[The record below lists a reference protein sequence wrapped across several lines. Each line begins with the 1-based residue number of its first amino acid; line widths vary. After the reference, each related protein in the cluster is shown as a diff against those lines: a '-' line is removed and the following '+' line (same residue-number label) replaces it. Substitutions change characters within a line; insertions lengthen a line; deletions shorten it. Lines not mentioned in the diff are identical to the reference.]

1 MKQTDE
7 INEKIGIEKMQQEFG
22 TICTVEHF
30 GPKILWVKEN
40 EPEIFEK
47 TKHITFASGFLTAR
61 LTGNYYVDKYSASS
75 ALPMLDVK
83 KQQWN
88 E

>member
-1 MKQTDE
+1 
-7 INEKIGIEKMQQEFG
+7 MQQEFG

-47 TKHITFASGFLTAR
+47 TKHITFASGF
-61 LTGNYYVDKYSASS
+61 
-75 ALPMLDVK
+75 
-83 KQQWN
+83 
-88 E
+88 